1 MQTSHALSGFEWNR
15 KSSVEAPSDEALMTA
30 IAQDDQSAMRVLFAR
45 HNVRVFRF
53 LRRFIGNE
61 ATAEELVSE
70 VFIEVWRHAGRF
82 QARSQ
87 VSTWILGIARFKA
100 LSARR
105 RRCHEALDE
114 SVDETMADPSDDPE
128 VVEQKFE
135 RSAIL
140 RDCIKQLSP
149 AHREIIDLVYYHQQ
163 SIGEVADIINIPPNT
178 VKTRMHYARKRLS
191 ELFAARGVDR
201 ASLL

>member
-1 MQTSHALSGFEWNR
+1 
-15 KSSVEAPSDEALMTA
+15 MTA
-30 IAQDDQSAMRVLFAR
+30 IAQDDQCAMRVLFAR

-87 VSTWILGIARFKA
+87 VSTWILAIARFKA

-105 RRCHEALDE
+105 RRCHETLDE
-114 SVDETMADPSDDPE
+114 TVDETMADPGDDPE

-163 SIGEVADIINIPPNT
+163 SIGEVAEIINIPPNT

-201 ASLL
+201 AALL